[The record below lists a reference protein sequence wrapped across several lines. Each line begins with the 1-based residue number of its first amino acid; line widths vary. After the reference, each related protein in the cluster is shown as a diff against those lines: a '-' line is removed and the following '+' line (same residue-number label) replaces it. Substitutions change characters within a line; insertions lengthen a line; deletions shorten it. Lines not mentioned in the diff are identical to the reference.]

1 MLRIVAVRGP
11 KAPQIEWNPVRFIF
25 SNGRKGGKG
34 RFGKSTRRG
43 MFRQGKMWMRRHT
56 GCMAS
61 SRSAALAE
69 QARRGPQTQPDR
81 VAHKQTQPD
90 RAAHKI
96 SGGNP
101 RLFAEMERMTM
112 GNTLGLQELRPGQRA
127 VVWSVD
133 PAAPLS
139 RRLLDLGFVK
149 GTEVRCLGR
158 SPFGD
163 PSAYG
168 LGGTVLALRAMD
180 GAAVTVTEA
189 APWD

>member
-1 MLRIVAVRGP
+1 
-11 KAPQIEWNPVRFIF
+11 
-25 SNGRKGGKG
+25 
-34 RFGKSTRRG
+34 
-43 MFRQGKMWMRRHT
+43 
-56 GCMAS
+56 
-61 SRSAALAE
+61 
-69 QARRGPQTQPDR
+69 
-81 VAHKQTQPD
+81 
-90 RAAHKI
+90 
-96 SGGNP
+96 
-101 RLFAEMERMTM
+101 M

-158 SPFGD
+158 SPFGE

-168 LGGTVLALRAMD
+168 LRGGVRGRGAVG
-180 GAAVTVTEA
+180 GAALTGTEG

>member
-1 MLRIVAVRGP
+1 
-11 KAPQIEWNPVRFIF
+11 
-25 SNGRKGGKG
+25 
-34 RFGKSTRRG
+34 
-43 MFRQGKMWMRRHT
+43 
-56 GCMAS
+56 
-61 SRSAALAE
+61 
-69 QARRGPQTQPDR
+69 
-81 VAHKQTQPD
+81 
-90 RAAHKI
+90 
-96 SGGNP
+96 
-101 RLFAEMERMTM
+101 M

-149 GTEVRCLGR
+149 GTKVRCLGR